1 MGRCYKRLLN
11 LLLTVGYLHVLGV
24 PQGGG
29 DHEHQGQHQ
38 LQAEQR
44 HQPRHREGRH
54 HRVGLLQIA
63 TGNIRGDQGERILLL
78 LLLLL
83 LDIWAVS
90 LMVSDLVIT

>member
-1 MGRCYKRLLN
+1 MGTWEEEHSLGLFFERWEDVASGCCMN

-29 DHEHQGQHQ
+29 DHEHQGEHQ

-54 HRVGLLQIA
+54 HRVGLLQVTAHWSSPILILSMYIDIQ
-63 TGNIRGDQGERILLL
+63 NI
-78 LLLLL
+78 
-83 LDIWAVS
+83 
-90 LMVSDLVIT
+90 

>member
-29 DHEHQGQHQ
+29 DHEHQGEHQ

-54 HRVGLLQIA
+54 HRVCLLQVTAHWSSPILILSVYIEIQ
-63 TGNIRGDQGERILLL
+63 NI
-78 LLLLL
+78 
-83 LDIWAVS
+83 
-90 LMVSDLVIT
+90 